1 MIAIID
7 YNAGNVASVQ
17 NALEQIG
24 VKSVVTSN
32 HAEIRKAEKVI
43 FPGVGRA
50 GAAMEELRK
59 RGLDKLIPTLK
70 QPFLGI
76 CLGLQ
81 LLAGY
86 SEEDDT
92 KCLGIIS
99 GRVMKFPNSVKI
111 PQIGWNK
118 VSQCDDLCWCKS
130 KSNMNLFKDVL
141 DEAYFYFV
149 NSFALEYL
157 PEQTIGKTSYG
168 IDFASA
174 VQKDNFFGAQFHP
187 EKSGEVGLK
196 VLRNFVEYQPSS

>member
-24 VKSVVTSN
+24 VKSFVTGN
-32 HAEIRKAEKVI
+32 VDEIRSAEKVI

-50 GAAMEELRK
+50 GSAMLELQK
-59 RGLDKLIPTLK
+59 RGLDKIIPKLK

-81 LLAGY
+81 LLAEF
-86 SEEDDT
+86 SEEDNT
-92 KCLGIIS
+92 NCLGVIS
-99 GRVMKFPNSVKI
+99 GKVQKFPQTVKI
-111 PQIGWNK
+111 PQIGWNQLSLCKNKLK
-118 VSQCDDLCWCKS
+118 VVSD
-130 KSNMNLFKDVL
+130 LFKDVP
-141 DEAYFYFV
+141 DDSFFYFV

-168 IDFASA
+168 IEFSAA
-174 VQKDNFFGAQFHP
+174 VQKDNFYGVQFHP
-187 EKSGEVGLK
+187 EKSGEVGLR
-196 VLRNFVEYQPSS
+196 VLKNFVEI

>member
-24 VKSVVTSN
+24 VKSFVTGN
-32 HAEIRKAEKVI
+32 VEEIRTAEKVI

-50 GAAMEELRK
+50 GAAMLELQK
-59 RGLDKLIPTLK
+59 RGLDKIIPELK

-81 LLAGY
+81 LLADF
-86 SEEDDT
+86 SEEDNT
-92 KCLGIIS
+92 NCLGVIS
-99 GRVMKFPNSVKI
+99 GKVQKFPATVKI

-118 VSQCDDLCWCKS
+118 LSLCNNKLQVVSD
-130 KSNMNLFKDVL
+130 LFKDVP
-141 DEAYFYFV
+141 DDSFFYFV

-168 IDFASA
+168 INFSAA
-174 VQKDNFFGAQFHP
+174 VQKENFYGVQFHP
-187 EKSGEVGLK
+187 EKSGEVGLR
-196 VLRNFVEYQPSS
+196 VLKNFVEI